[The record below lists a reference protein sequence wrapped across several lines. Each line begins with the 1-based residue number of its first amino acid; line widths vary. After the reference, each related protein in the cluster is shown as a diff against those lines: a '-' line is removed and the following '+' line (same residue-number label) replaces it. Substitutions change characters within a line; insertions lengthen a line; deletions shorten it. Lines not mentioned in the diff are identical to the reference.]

1 MLVVSAA
8 GRAEFAG
15 GHYVLLPDAAHVFTA
30 VERESVLGLG
40 RLASSVIATAQMYD
54 SQRRRR
60 LESEFLAEAGAIL
73 IGSLDY
79 RDTL

>member
-1 MLVVSAA
+1 M
-8 GRAEFAG
+8 
-15 GHYVLLPDAAHVFTA
+15 
-30 VERESVLGLG
+30 LGLG

-73 IGSLDY
+73 TGSLNY
-79 RDTL
+79 RDTLTRLAERVVPKSRTGARFT